1 MRACALWLILSLVL
15 AGLPDV
21 ARAGDEV
28 FFEQLPEGYEAAIR
42 RCVDEGACEGIA
54 ALNPGPQ
61 YVAVTIWGRRISD
74 AFPVERAKG
83 GLVADAAALERLI
96 GRYYRWPEDVP
107 KRGEIDVLSLP
118 GVGATEGQDMVLA
131 LAPEK
136 GFARALSL
144 GGRRIVAPEEFDMPG
159 QALFGE
165 LRARFDTAFG
175 APADTG
181 DGLQGRFDGAFGV
194 QSGLWQART
203 GIAFATDDGPSV
215 SYAYA
220 ERPILSRA
228 LRLRAGFTGT
238 IGCDI
243 CFSGP
248 MVGVTLAS
256 DSLQGLLYSPADTA
270 YLDVTVGGEIDEIET
285 VVNGRSVRIER
296 AFPGFHT
303 VAVTSLVDG
312 LNIIEIFGIYR
323 DSGRRRLLASE
334 ERIASPALLGKG
346 RAEWTAE
353 AGWALGDNSFAFGD
367 DPDWLSPFAQ
377 VTRRTGLGG
386 GRELGTKV
394 FLTTDGVV
402 TENAVTVGLGKGRL
416 GLSAIGSLSGSGA
429 GGGGGLSFADRFGAV
444 QVGAGATL
452 CYDCFDAG
460 TFAVTDGLDARVQAS
475 LSTALMGW
483 TASASVSYSTDAN
496 LGWNATL
503 RRSAFG
509 GNLELYARQTT
520 AVADADD
527 PAGADLALGLR
538 FTKILGGERPTTVAT
553 GFEEVDGRLVGRAA
567 YDSAPPRGEGVF
579 YGASVESDDLFAA
592 GASGTRVA
600 AGLGHQDDI
609 LLASGSASYSD
620 ATGATALNLSA
631 ATGFVWTDGDL
642 VLTRTAR
649 SGGVFASGLAPGSAI
664 IGDAG
669 EIGVV
674 DPFGQA
680 HLNSLAR
687 GEKSRVVLDEGAVD
701 GGTASREAEL
711 LVVPGLIYG
720 IGERYRREERSY
732 RLVIGAE
739 RAAPPP
745 GTVLV
750 DEEGTEVGYAGY
762 DGIVTLDRPAR
773 ELVFEAGEQ
782 TCRVGVTGKEPV
794 ADDDLALLVA
804 DCTAKA
810 GPGG

>member
-1 MRACALWLILSLVL
+1 MRARALRLILSLVL

-83 GLVADAAALERLI
+83 GLVADAAALERLV

-107 KRGEIDVLSLP
+107 KRGEIDILSLP
-118 GVGATEGQDMVLA
+118 GLGAAEGQDMVLA

-144 GGRRIVAPEEFDMPG
+144 GGRRIVAPEEFDIPG
-159 QALFGE
+159 RALFGE

-175 APADTG
+175 APSDAG
-181 DGLQGRFDGAFGV
+181 DDLEARFDGAFGA
-194 QSGLWQART
+194 QSGLWQVRT
-203 GIAFATDDGPSV
+203 DVAFAADDGPSV
-215 SYAYA
+215 GYAYA

-248 MVGVTLAS
+248 MVGATLAS
-256 DSLQGLLYSPADTA
+256 DSLQGLLYTPADTA
-270 YLDVTVGGEIDEIET
+270 YLDVSIEGEIDEIEI
-285 VVNGRSVRIER
+285 VVNGRSVRSER

-303 VAVTSLVDG
+303 VAVASLVDG
-312 LNIIEIFGIYR
+312 LNIIEIFGIDR

-353 AGWALGDNSFAFGD
+353 AGWALGDNSLAVGD

-377 VTRRTGLGG
+377 VTRRFGLGG
-386 GRELGTKV
+386 GRELGAKA
-394 FLTTDGVV
+394 FLTTDGLIA
-402 TENAVTVGLGKGRL
+402 ESAVSFGLGKGRF
-416 GLSAIGSLSGSGA
+416 GLAAIGSLSGSGA
-429 GGGGGLSFADRFGAV
+429 GGGGGLSFADRFGAI

-452 CYDCFDAG
+452 CYDCYDAG
-460 TFAVTDGLDARVQAS
+460 TFAVTDGLEARVQAS

-483 TASASVSYSTDAN
+483 TTSASVSYSTDAD

-509 GNLELYARQTT
+509 GNLELYARQTAAAPDT
-520 AVADADD
+520 GD
-527 PAGADLALGLR
+527 PAGADLAFGLR

-579 YGASVESDDLFAA
+579 TSASLESDDLFAT
-592 GASGTRVA
+592 GASGTRVS
-600 AGLGHQDDI
+600 AGLGRQDDI
-609 LLASGSASYSD
+609 LLASGSAAYSA
-620 ATGATALNLSA
+620 ATGATALNLTA
-631 ATGFVWTDGDL
+631 ASGFVWADGEL

-669 EIGVV
+669 EIGAV
-674 DPFGQA
+674 DALGQA

-711 LVVPGLIYG
+711 LVIPGLIYG

-732 RLVIGAE
+732 RLAIGAKH
-739 RAAPPP
+739 ATPPP
-745 GTVLV
+745 GLVLL
-750 DEEGTEVGYAGY
+750 DEDGAEAGYAGY
-762 DGIVTLDRPAR
+762 DGIVTLNRPAR

-782 TCRVGVTGKEPV
+782 TCRVRVTGKEPV
-794 ADDDLALLVA
+794 ADDGLALLVA

>member
-15 AGLPDV
+15 AGLPDF

-74 AFPVERAKG
+74 AFPVERVKG

-136 GFARALSL
+136 SFARALSL

-303 VAVTSLVDG
+303 VAATSLVDG
-312 LNIIEIFGIYR
+312 LNIIEIFGIDR

-402 TENAVTVGLGKGRL
+402 AENAVTVGLGKGRL
-416 GLSAIGSLSGSGA
+416 GLAAIGSLSGSGA

-794 ADDDLALLVA
+794 ADDGLALLVA

>member
-296 AFPGFHT
+296 AFPGFDT

-312 LNIIEIFGIYR
+312 LNIIEIFGIDR

-353 AGWALGDNSFAFGD
+353 AGLALGDNSFAFGD

-402 TENAVTVGLGKGRL
+402 AENAVTVGLGKGRL

-483 TASASVSYSTDAN
+483 TASASVSYSTDAD

-579 YGASVESDDLFAA
+579 YGASVESDDLFTA